1 MGMNTIENEKIRVTI
16 ADHGAELISIY
27 DKKNEREVM
36 WQADPAFWN
45 RHAPILF
52 PNVGQ
57 HYNKRYLY
65 HGQTYPAGQHGFAR
79 DMDFTLV
86 GIDETSV
93 THVLKA
99 TEETKKVYP
108 FDFELE
114 VTHSICE
121 GHLTVGWKV
130 VNRGENTMYFTI
142 GGHPAFNVPVL
153 PDTKQSDYYIQFA
166 QDQDALTYILID
178 TSNGTGIPEETHELL
193 LTDHKYQIREDMF
206 DNDALVFDDGQIKW
220 VGITMPDGSPYVA
233 MKCDGFPNFGIWSKP
248 GAPYVCLEPWI
259 GRCDDRGF
267 NKDISEKK
275 GINVLKEGEIFE
287 RSYEI
292 IVY

>member
-1 MGMNTIENEKIRVTI
+1 MGTRTIENNKIKVTI

-27 DKKNEREVM
+27 DKENEREVM

-57 HYNKRYLY
+57 HYNKKYLY
-65 HGQTYPAGQHGFAR
+65 QGQTYPAGQHGFAR
-79 DMDFTLV
+79 DMEFTFV
-86 GIDETSV
+86 KSNEYSI

-99 TEETKKVYP
+99 NEETRKVYP
-108 FDFELE
+108 FEFELE

-121 GHLTVGWKV
+121 GHLMVGWKV
-130 VNRGENTMYFTI
+130 VNHGENTMYFTI

-153 PDTKQSDYYIQFA
+153 PDTRQSDYYIQFA
-166 QDQDALTYILID
+166 EDQDALTYILID
-178 TSNGTGIPEETHELL
+178 TSNGTGIPEETRELT

-206 DNDALVFDDGQIKW
+206 YNDALVFDGGQIKW
-220 VGITMPDGSPYVA
+220 VAITMPDGSPYVG

-248 GAPYVCLEPWI
+248 GAPYVCLEPWM
-259 GRCDDRGF
+259 GRCDNRGF
-267 NKDISEKK
+267 DKDISEKD
-275 GINVLKEGEIFE
+275 GINVLKEGEVFE

-292 IVY
+292 IIF